1 MEVPTVPPVLQ
12 APSPLTTM
20 EAPTIAPVLQVSGPL
35 TTKLSTANTLKKR
48 VLVDE
53 DMEVVDRD
61 QETDSTSSS
70 QRLSR
75 RRGRRSRKRRRSKM
89 STESSSKAYSPPRNY
104 LPPSAPL
111 PRGWGGGWPGG
122 PLPPP
127 PPPRAQGL
135 GRKFRKQIHC
145 VIYRVDCKDR
155 SSSELTKLY
164 LDAPKRDYGFRS
176 GDHYHLMGSVEV
188 QDLGPFISSA
198 GSLAYLVFRDVNC
211 HDNLRWDKAQGS
223 SLSSGPKMFWKESIA
238 IIDDGLRSC
247 VDSVAQ
253 CAFNESAY
261 QPVQPHS
268 YYPHMDQKNR
278 DLYELRFFYHH
289 REALGAGLHSLASP
303 LKEQVQGLLDFLQE
317 THGTE
322 YSETDQLLSQGLV
335 HRDQLEILF
344 CPNSIVLSRKA
355 GSLSAFVLRSW
366 PSGTSALT
374 LDCWYWGFD
383 GQWLHRKSV
392 TKRVLRPLKNV
403 VQIRDL
409 EVFPLRFATEEEM
422 TTLELRGQKFW
433 LLRHQSLASY
443 DGWDFKG
450 EQHYVSHNFRISR

>member
-1 MEVPTVPPVLQ
+1 MEVPTVAPVLQ
-12 APSPLTTM
+12 APGLLTTM
-20 EAPTIAPVLQVSGPL
+20 GAPTIAHVPQVSGPL
-35 TTKLSTANTLKKR
+35 TAKLSTANTLKKR

-53 DMEVVDRD
+53 DVEAVDRD
-61 QETDSTSSS
+61 QERDSTCSS
-70 QRLSR
+70 QGSSR
-75 RRGRRSRKRRRSKM
+75 RRGRRSRKRRRRRM
-89 STESSSKAYSPPRNY
+89 STESSSQEYSPPRNFP
-104 LPPSAPL
+104 PPSPPL
-111 PRGWGGGWPGG
+111 TRGWPSG
-122 PLPPP
+122 PFPPP
-127 PPPRAQGL
+127 PPPQGWGPQDL

-155 SSSELTKLY
+155 RSSELTKLY
-164 LDAPKRDYGFRS
+164 LDAPKREYGVYS
-176 GDHYHLMGSVEV
+176 DHYHLMGSVEV
-188 QDLGPFISSA
+188 LDLGPFISSA

-211 HDNLRWDKAQGS
+211 DNNLRWDKAQGS
-223 SLSSGPKMFWKESIA
+223 SLSSGSKMFWKESIA

-261 QPVQPHS
+261 HPVSPQI
-268 YYPHMDQKNR
+268 YYPQMDQKNR

-289 REALGAGLHSLASP
+289 REALGSGLHSFASP

-322 YSETDQLLSQGLV
+322 YSETDQLLSQGLI
-335 HRDQLEILF
+335 HRDQLEMLF
-344 CPNSIVLSRKA
+344 CPNSIVLSRQA

-403 VQIRDL
+403 VRIRDL
-409 EVFPLRFATEEEM
+409 EVFPLQFATEEEK
-422 TTLELRGQKFW
+422 TTLECRGQKFW
-433 LLRHQSLASY
+433 SLRHQSLASY